1 MEKEFDIVGIGNPLL
16 DIIVEVEEEILVDLG
31 LKRGEM
37 HLVDGRDGQKILEK
51 LKNHP
56 KMHVSG
62 GSAANTV
69 AGAAKLGAK
78 GRYMGLIGDDEHGR
92 AYEEEMKTSGV
103 TTSLHRHDKE
113 YTGYA
118 ITLVTADGERTF
130 ATHLGAARHFR
141 TEHIVLSDIEK
152 SRILH
157 IEGYMLGEPET
168 RVAMV
173 EAMKHAKEH
182 KTLVSVDLSAPG
194 VITNNLVVLKDI
206 VKKYVDIVFV
216 NEDEAY
222 AFTGKREREALHALC
237 ELCDIAV
244 VKLGER
250 GSLIKFDGAVHV
262 VDPHPVAVVNTNG
275 AGDMYAAG
283 FLHGLAHGHS
293 IDSVGKVASHVAALV
308 VASPGARIHERHHE
322 QLKDVLKNYTDKKY

>member
-31 LKRGEM
+31 LKKGEM
-37 HLVDGRDGQKILEK
+37 HLVDGVDGQKILEH

-69 AGAAKLGAK
+69 AGAAKLGAT
-78 GRYMGLIGDDEHGR
+78 GQYMGLIGEDEHGH
-92 AYEEEMKTSGV
+92 AYEQEMKASGV
-103 TTSLHRHDKE
+103 GTSLLRHAQE
-113 YTGYA
+113 PTGYA

-141 TEHIVLSDIEK
+141 AEHIVLSDIAK
-152 SRILH
+152 SKILH
-157 IEGYMLGEPET
+157 IEGYMLGESET
-168 RVAMV
+168 QEAMVVAMQY
-173 EAMKHAKEH
+173 AKEH
-182 KTLVSVDLSAPG
+182 GTLVSVDLSAAG
-194 VITNNLVVLKDI
+194 VITNNLVELKEI

-222 AFTGKREREALHALC
+222 AFTGKRELEALHAIC

-250 GSLIKFDGAVHV
+250 GSLIKFEGSVHV

-283 FLHGLAHGHS
+283 FLHGLAHGHPVDS
-293 IDSVGKVASHVAALV
+293 IGKVASHMAALV

-322 QLKDVLKNYTDKKY
+322 QLKDVLKNYTDKKH